1 MSINSLFSIGQIEGF
16 IVDTDS
22 MPIQFAIITNLANH
36 SMSTTNNAGK
46 FLIDGDL
53 EDSIKIQHV
62 AFVISKLKV
71 SKNNDTYML
80 TTKINFLTEVAVKPG
95 FVIELFKRSCEN
107 TFNKL
112 KINSVLNGYLKYI
125 KTENHDTVIVQDMD
139 IDVKRQ
145 KLNDFKKGEK
155 IAIFKIQER
164 SVCDSSQQKKRWN
177 MNKYICPP
185 INQFAFGRIN
195 AHYNSYKIENSEYI
209 KLYLLSKKTQPD
221 IISNFE
227 IVIQKI
233 DSCLIFFAHVYQG
246 PFENIKEKKTEQ
258 VKTLSYTKYE
268 MEDGAFYL
276 SETFDKLTM
285 PENNTNEKN
294 IEMSLFFKTY
304 DNGFAHSNLR
314 PKGRQIRDNIFDSN
328 KVKNLYSNPFW
339 IQNQGS
345 AKPTY
350 DFENLINLQM
360 H

>member
-1 MSINSLFSIGQIEGF
+1 MFSFGQIEGF
-16 IVDTDS
+16 IVNTDS

-36 SMSTTNNAGK
+36 ATSTTNNAGK

-53 EDSIKIQHV
+53 EDSIQIQHV
-62 AFVISKLKV
+62 AFVVSKLKV

-80 TTKINFLTEVAVKPG
+80 TTKNNFLTEVVVKPD

-112 KINSVLNGYLKYI
+112 MSNSVFNGYLRYI

-139 IDVKRQ
+139 IDVERQ
-145 KLNDFKKGEK
+145 KLKDFNKGEK

-164 SVCDSSQQKKRWN
+164 SVCDSSQQKKRWK

-195 AHYNSYKIENSEYI
+195 AHYNNYKIENSEYI
-209 KLYLLSKKTQPD
+209 KLYLLSKKTRPD
-221 IISNFE
+221 FISNFE

-246 PFENIKEKKTEQ
+246 PLVNIREKKTDT

-276 SETFDKLTM
+276 SETFDRLII
-285 PENNTNEKN
+285 PENSTGGKN
-294 IEMSLFFKTY
+294 IEMSLFYKTY
-304 DNGFAHSNLR
+304 NNGFSHSNLR
-314 PKGRQIRDNIFDSN
+314 PKGRQIRDNIFDPS

-339 IQNQGS
+339 IQNQGL

-350 DFENLINLQM
+350 DFENLLNLKFD
-360 H
+360 